1 MEFDTNPLL
10 ALAVIVLSGVLA
22 GQLAHRL
29 RAPRIT
35 GPIVIGV
42 VLGATGI
49 HLFSA
54 ATIDSLAVV
63 TEFALGLIALS
74 IGDHLNVA
82 RLRNAG
88 RRLFLLLVTEASFVT
103 LLLVAGTAH
112 ALGVSVLLSCL
123 FLGVALANLTPNKEE
138 LGAAAFQSVEAV
150 IFAAF
155 FTLAGIHLDF
165 SLVVPAGVT
174 ALILIAARHAL
185 GRSHQARPALPR
197 FGAYA
202 TGGRR
207 GGPDSGRAPGCL
219 AGSGRTA
226 HPGGGTHHGDGQ

>member
-1 MEFDTNPLL
+1 M
-10 ALAVIVLSGVLA
+10 IVLSGVLA

-88 RRLFLLLVTEASFVT
+88 RRLFLLLVTAASFVT
-103 LLLVAGTAH
+103 LLLV

-138 LGAAAFQSVEAV
+138 LGAAASREAV

-155 FTLAGIHLDF
+155 FTLVGIHL
-165 SLVVPAGVT
+165 GWC
-174 ALILIAARHAL
+174 
-185 GRSHQARPALPR
+185 RPVSP
-197 FGAYA
+197 
-202 TGGRR
+202 
-207 GGPDSGRAPGCL
+207 P
-219 AGSGRTA
+219 
-226 HPGGGTHHGDGQ
+226 

>member
-63 TEFALGLIALS
+63 TEFALGL
-74 IGDHLNVA
+74 LNVA

-88 RRLFLLLVTEASFVT
+88 RRLFLLLVTAASFVT

-138 LGAAAFQSVEAV
+138 LGASR
-150 IFAAF
+150 
-155 FTLAGIHLDF
+155 
-165 SLVVPAGVT
+165 VPE
-174 ALILIAARHAL
+174 
-185 GRSHQARPALPR
+185 
-197 FGAYA
+197 
-202 TGGRR
+202 R
-207 GGPDSGRAPGCL
+207 GGGDFRRFL
-219 AGSGRTA
+219 
-226 HPGGGTHHGDGQ
+226 HPGRDSSRLFIGGAGRCHRPDPDCGAPCAGPEPPGASGATSVWRLRHRRASRWA